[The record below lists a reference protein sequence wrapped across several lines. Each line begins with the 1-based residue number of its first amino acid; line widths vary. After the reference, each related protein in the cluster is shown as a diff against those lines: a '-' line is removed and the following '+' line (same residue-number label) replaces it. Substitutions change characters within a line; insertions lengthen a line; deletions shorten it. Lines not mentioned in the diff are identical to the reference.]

1 MQDFRDFVAQNELV
15 DLGYEGYPFTW
26 QNNQEARPI
35 QLRLDH
41 GLATSGWHE
50 LYPDTTIRHIVLED
64 SDHALLLM
72 STEKIKAWTGRKF
85 SFDARWSKMKECR
98 DLVAGEWWVRPEG
111 SHAFWF
117 CEKMKKLRRTLN
129 EWYRGRG
136 RNSKKSIDHL
146 KKEIRA
152 TYKSGV
158 FVTNEVKL
166 MERELMT
173 AHKNEETY
181 WWTKSKTQWLKE
193 GDKNTKFFHAQT
205 MKIRRSNQIRGL
217 MDANGVWQE
226 NEPVISSIVTFY
238 FSDLFRSG
246 RPAHFDVLNNGLES
260 RVTLEDN
267 LALTAPVTE
276 EEIIVAA
283 FQIPPTRAP
292 GPDGFS
298 GCFYQDHWDTVGKD
312 VIRIIKAFWH
322 SGRLQRKLN
331 HTNLVLIPK
340 VKCPKN
346 MTQYRPIAL
355 CNVIYKILAKVLTN
369 RLKLVMPKAGMAI
382 KLDMAKAYDRVEWNF
397 LLSMMAKLGFAPLF
411 CSWIMEC
418 ISSTSFSFIING
430 TPTGFIMLERG
441 LRQGDPLSPYL
452 FLLCTEGLSMLIR
465 NGLERG
471 AINGYRV
478 SPAGTPITHLFFA
491 DDYVLFGKATTE
503 ETLGILNI
511 LKTYARGS
519 GQELN
524 LSNSSIFFG
533 SKILNHTRLKI
544 GRTMG
549 IQCKVGFGKYLS
561 LQADFGHSKKVVFK
575 EVRDRLETRM
585 TSWAKQ
591 YLSQTGKE
599 TLVKAVAM
607 AMPNHAMSYFKL
619 PIGVCRDIEKV
630 IPNFWWRGSDQRMGI
645 HWLSWDRLK
654 KQKRSGGLGFRDI
667 QCFNLAF
674 LAKIG

>member
-1 MQDFRDFVAQNELV
+1 MVVAVKSDEFVIEVKLWDESNKCQWRLFGIYASTNERKQRGQWMQLSRRLEKDRENCLLVGDFKDILSNEEKKGGNQRKAFSMQDFRDFVAQNELV

-50 LYPDTTIRHIVLED
+50 LYPDTTIRHIVLEG

-85 SFDARWSKMKECR
+85 SFDARWSKMKECW
-98 DLVAGEWWVRPEG
+98 DLVAGEWWIRPEG

-166 MERELMT
+166 MERELRT

-181 WWTKSKTQWLKE
+181 WRTKSRTQWLKE

-369 RLKLVMPKAGMAI
+369 RLKLVMPKVISENQSAFVAGKQI
-382 KLDMAKAYDRVEWNF
+382 QD
-397 LLSMMAKLGFAPLF
+397 
-411 CSWIMEC
+411 
-418 ISSTSFSFIING
+418 
-430 TPTGFIMLERG
+430 
-441 LRQGDPLSPYL
+441 
-452 FLLCTEGLSMLIR
+452 
-465 NGLERG
+465 
-471 AINGYRV
+471 
-478 SPAGTPITHLFFA
+478 
-491 DDYVLFGKATTE
+491 
-503 ETLGILNI
+503 NI
-511 LKTYARGS
+511 LVVH
-519 GQELN
+519 E
-524 LSNSSIFFG
+524 
-533 SKILNHTRLKI
+533 ILH
-544 GRTMG
+544 
-549 IQCKVGFGKYLS
+549 S
-561 LQADFGHSKKVVFK
+561 LLH
-575 EVRDRLETRM
+575 
-585 TSWAKQ
+585 
-591 YLSQTGKE
+591 
-599 TLVKAVAM
+599 
-607 AMPNHAMSYFKL
+607 
-619 PIGVCRDIEKV
+619 
-630 IPNFWWRGSDQRMGI
+630 
-645 HWLSWDRLK
+645 
-654 KQKRSGGLGFRDI
+654 
-667 QCFNLAF
+667 
-674 LAKIG
+674 

>member
-1 MQDFRDFVAQNELV
+1 MRDFRDFVAQNELM

-26 QNNQEARPI
+26 RNNQEARPI

-50 LYPDTTIRHIVLED
+50 LYPGTTIRHVVLEG

-85 SFDARWSKMKECR
+85 SFDAWWSKMKECR
-98 DLVAGEWWVRPEG
+98 DLVAEELWVRPEG
-111 SHAFWF
+111 SHAFRF

-129 EWYRGRG
+129 EW
-136 RNSKKSIDHL
+136 
-146 KKEIRA
+146 
-152 TYKSGV
+152 
-158 FVTNEVKL
+158 
-166 MERELMT
+166 ELRT

-181 WWTKSKTQWLKE
+181 WRTKSRNQWLKE
-193 GDKNTKFFHAQT
+193 GDKNTKFFHAQI
-205 MKIRRSNQIRGL
+205 MKRRRSNQIRGL

-226 NEPVISSIVTFY
+226 NEPVISSIVTSY

-246 RPAHFDVLNNGLES
+246 RPAHFDVPDNGLES

-292 GPDGFS
+292 GPDGFF
-298 GCFYQDHWDTVGKD
+298 GCFYQDHWDTVGND

-322 SGRLQRKLN
+322 LGRLQRKLN

-355 CNVIYKILAKVLTN
+355 YNVIYKILAKVLMN
-369 RLKLVMPKAGMAI
+369 RLKLVMPKVISENQSAFVAGKQIQDNILVVHEILHSLLHQKKDDQAGMAI

-418 ISSTSFSFIING
+418 IFSTSFSFIING
-430 TPTGFIMLERG
+430 TPTGFIMPERCS
-441 LRQGDPLSPYL
+441 RQGDPLSPYL

-478 SPAGTPITHLFFA
+478 SPAGIPITHLFFA
-491 DDYVLFGKATTE
+491 DDSILFGKATTE
-503 ETLGILNI
+503 EALGILNI

-524 LSNSSIFFG
+524 MSNSSIFFG
-533 SKILNHTRLKI
+533 SKILNRTMLKI
-544 GRTMG
+544 GRTTG

-561 LQADFGHSKKVVFK
+561 LQADFGHSKKVVFE
-575 EVRDRLETRM
+575 EVKDRLETRM
-585 TSWAKQ
+585 TGWAEQ
-591 YLSQTGKE
+591 YLSQAGKE
-599 TLVKAVAM
+599 TLVKAMAM
-607 AMPNHAMSYFKL
+607 AMPNHAMSCFKL
-619 PIGVCRDIEKV
+619 PIG
-630 IPNFWWRGSDQRMGI
+630 
-645 HWLSWDRLK
+645 
-654 KQKRSGGLGFRDI
+654 QKRS
-667 QCFNLAF
+667 
-674 LAKIG
+674 